1 MLADSLSGEDLGK
14 GILFLVLCV
23 FPRAQNKCSR
33 VSNPIHGGSTL
44 IT

>member
-23 FPRAQNKCSR
+23 FPRTQSKLSR
-33 VSNPIHGGSTL
+33 VSNPIHVGSTL
-44 IT
+44 MT